1 MTLCSMLKRTEVK
14 GNLLPARWVTD
25 TATISVWKKRMR
37 MRWGLQV
44 FKALVVASA
53 EFSLNTELI

>member
-25 TATISVWKKRMR
+25 TATISVEKENEDEM
-37 MRWGLQV
+37 G
-44 FKALVVASA
+44 A
-53 EFSLNTELI
+53 TGI